1 MGWVKMRMIRTV
13 LGDVPADTIGITDSH
28 DHLIRSGGPEVVHDA
43 NFLMDDLEAACREFD
58 AFLKAGGKTMV
69 CMDPIGCGRNVP
81 KMIALAERFRGQG
94 HILMTT
100 GFQKGPNY
108 DPHTSFLA
116 TVDTAKIVE
125 MMVLEIEEGMDRHS
139 YNGPVVERTNARAGL
154 IKAGTSYRIIT
165 KLEQK
170 ALTVAALTQKE
181 TGCPVSVH
189 TDFGTMGPEI
199 LDILSENGADLTH
212 VVICHVQRNPD
223 LYYYRMLLDRGVNL
237 CFEESNKVAY
247 RPDSQIAENMIRLAE
262 LGYGKQLLL
271 GMDGGQKPA
280 LAAYMEP
287 LGLANGVDYMLR
299 RFVPQLR
306 DAGMGD
312 TAVHDILEENPSRVF
327 SIWK

>member
-1 MGWVKMRMIRTV
+1 MKTVRTV
-13 LGDVPADTIGITDSH
+13 LGDIPADQLGVTDSH
-28 DHLIRSGGPEVVHDA
+28 DHLIRSGGPEVLHDA
-43 NFLMDDLEAACREFD
+43 NFLMDDLDAACREFENY
-58 AFLKAGGKTMV
+58 LQAGGKAMV

-81 KMIALAERFRGQG
+81 KMLALAERFRGRG

-108 DPHTSFLA
+108 DPRTSFLA

-125 MMVLEIEEGMDRHS
+125 MMALEIEEGMDRHS
-139 YNGPVVERTNARAGL
+139 YNGPVVERTAARAGL
-154 IKAGTSYRIIT
+154 IKAGTSYRLIT

-170 ALTVAALTQKE
+170 ALAVAALTQKE
-181 TGCPVSVH
+181 TGCPISVH
-189 TDFGTMGPEI
+189 TDFGTMGPEL
-199 LDILSENGADLTH
+199 LDILVRNGADPTH

-237 CFEESNKVAY
+237 CFEESDKAAY
-247 RPDSQIAENMIRLAE
+247 RPDSQIAENLVRLAGM
-262 LGYGKQLLL
+262 GYGSQLLL

-287 LGLANGVDYMLR
+287 VGLANGVDYMLR

-306 DAGMGD
+306 DAGLGED
-312 TAVHDILEENPSRVF
+312 ALQDLLVRNPARVF
-327 SIWK
+327 SMWN